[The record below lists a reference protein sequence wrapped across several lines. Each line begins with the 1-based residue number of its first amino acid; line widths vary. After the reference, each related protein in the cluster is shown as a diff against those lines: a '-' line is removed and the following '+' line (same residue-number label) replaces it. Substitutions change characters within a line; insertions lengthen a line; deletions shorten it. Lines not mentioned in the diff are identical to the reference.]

1 MVIKEFDN
9 DKEDHYYQE
18 LPELEFKENIVISN
32 LLINQ

>member
-9 DKEDHYYQE
+9 DKEDRYYQ
-18 LPELEFKENIVISN
+18 LLHELEFKESIFISY